1 MKHLLLIATF
11 CLLALTSRAQT
22 ITYATDTTC
31 GCDIFFV
38 DGIQTTKENNLYGF
52 RRADGTVI
60 SPNIFRY
67 VDKFSNGYCKVWV
80 DDPDYPVEPGQE
92 PPLLAGLIDS
102 TGRQVI
108 PCLYDAVELPSSH
121 RIAVSKNNLTGYA
134 DLNGNIAIPIQYFNA
149 SSFVDNYAAVGVI
162 IDSFFVLYT
171 FIDTLGRQ
179 IFPPV
184 FQNAHPFTDGFAPV
198 RRYDRW
204 GIIDTLGNEVIAIR
218 YENITI
224 PDHHTLFAGDSLG
237 MHFFRLPDNLSPI
250 THHSSLQPLTPPYYF
265 PVAHLSEGRI
275 PVFRDGKQGF
285 LDTLGNEVIPCIYD
299 EVSIFRNARAAVRNN
314 DLWGII
320 DTLGDTILPLH
331 YHDQTPKGMKYVYYD
346 SLALV
351 ELDGR
356 LGFVD
361 LQGNLAIPFYFDQ
374 AFQFSEGLAA
384 VRHNGHWGYIDTHGD
399 IFLPFIFDIA
409 SPFQY
414 GRADIYFQGRYH
426 AIDRNGRCVKNCDEI
441 ISFR

>member
-1 MKHLLLIATF
+1 MFCTSTF
-11 CLLALTSRAQT
+11 FIFHSSFFIPYSTLAQT
-22 ITYATDTTC
+22 ITYATDTAC

-38 DGIQTTKENNLYGF
+38 DGIQTTKEGNLYGF
-52 RRADGTVI
+52 RRSDGTVI
-60 SPNIFRY
+60 SQNIYRY
-67 VDKFSNGYCKVWV
+67 VDQFSNGYCRVWV
-80 DDPDYPVEPGQE
+80 TDPDHPVDPGQD

-102 TGRQVI
+102 SGRQVV
-108 PCLYDAVELPSSH
+108 PCLYDAVALPSSS
-121 RIAVSKNNLTGYA
+121 RVAVSKDNLTGYT
-134 DLNGNIAIPIQYFNA
+134 DLNGNLVIPIQYFNA
-149 SSFVDNYAAVGVI
+149 SSFVDNRAAVGVI

-179 IFPPV
+179 LFPPV

-204 GIIDTLGNEVIAIR
+204 GIIDTLGNEVIPTV

-237 MHFFRLPDNLSPI
+237 MHLFHLPYNLSQPVK
-250 THHSSLQPLTPPYYF
+250 PLTPPYYF

-320 DTLGDTILPLH
+320 DTLGDTILPIL
-331 YHDQTPKGMKYVYYD
+331 YHDKTPKGMKYAYYD

-351 ELDGR
+351 ELNGH

-361 LQGNLAIPFYFDQ
+361 LQGRLVIPFYFDQ
-374 AFQFSEGLAA
+374 AFNFSQGLAA
-384 VRHNGHWGYIDTHGD
+384 VRYNGRWGYIDTHGD

-409 SPFQY
+409 GPFQY
-414 GRADIYFQGRYH
+414 GRADVYFQGSYH
-426 AIDRNGRCVKNCDEI
+426 AIDLNGRCVKNCDQI